1 MSKDGIKIY
10 KSSNSIK
17 SFRKNLSSQ
26 NFSNQLI
33 NFSNKCPSSSSNNIA
48 ETIGDLSKCIT
59 NTSNF
64 KITKKAKKFVHNKKK
79 RKSKDISKLLKNKE
93 KIKIPI
99 GKRMSNVNNSS
110 KLNLNNINTIL
121 DSHKPQETQEKEI
134 KIRKDK
140 NGIEINKNNKKKV
153 HITFLDKIS
162 PNNRISEIIVI
173 QSYKK
178 YNNLSDD
185 NLKDTDKNNCGVC
198 CSIF

>member
-17 SFRKNLSSQ
+17 SLRKNQSSQ
-26 NFSNQLI
+26 NFSNHLMNI
-33 NFSNKCPSSSSNNIA
+33 SNKCASSSSNNIA
-48 ETIGDLSKCIT
+48 DTVGDLSKCIT

-64 KITKKAKKFVHNKKK
+64 KITKKTKKFVHNKKK
-79 RKSKDISKLLKNKE
+79 RKSKDIFRLLKNKE
-93 KIKIPI
+93 KIKIPT
-99 GKRMSNVNNSS
+99 GKRMSNANNSS
-110 KLNLNNINTIL
+110 KLNLNNIDKIL
-121 DSHKPQETQEKEI
+121 ESYKPSTKEI
-134 KIRKDK
+134 KIRRDK
-140 NGIEINKNNKKKV
+140 NGIEINKVNKKKV

-162 PNNRISEIIVI
+162 PNNKITEIIVI

>member
-17 SFRKNLSSQ
+17 SLRKNQSSQ
-26 NFSNQLI
+26 NFSNHLMNI
-33 NFSNKCPSSSSNNIA
+33 SNKCASSSSNNIA
-48 ETIGDLSKCIT
+48 DTVGDLSKCIT

-64 KITKKAKKFVHNKKK
+64 KITKKTKKFVHNKKK
-79 RKSKDISKLLKNKE
+79 RKSKDIFRLLKNKE
-93 KIKIPI
+93 KIKIPT
-99 GKRMSNVNNSS
+99 GKRMSNANNSS
-110 KLNLNNINTIL
+110 KLNLNNIDKIL
-121 DSHKPQETQEKEI
+121 ESYKPKEKEI

-162 PNNRISEIIVI
+162 PNNKITEIIVI

-178 YNNLSDD
+178 YNKLSDD

>member
-1 MSKDGIKIY
+1 
-10 KSSNSIK
+10 
-17 SFRKNLSSQ
+17 
-26 NFSNQLI
+26 
-33 NFSNKCPSSSSNNIA
+33 
-48 ETIGDLSKCIT
+48 
-59 NTSNF
+59 
-64 KITKKAKKFVHNKKK
+64 
-79 RKSKDISKLLKNKE
+79 
-93 KIKIPI
+93 
-99 GKRMSNVNNSS
+99 MSNANNSS
-110 KLNLNNINTIL
+110 KLNLNNIDKIL
-121 DSHKPQETQEKEI
+121 ESYKPKEKEI

-162 PNNRISEIIVI
+162 PNNKITEIIVI

>member
-1 MSKDGIKIY
+1 M
-10 KSSNSIK
+10 
-17 SFRKNLSSQ
+17 
-26 NFSNQLI
+26 
-33 NFSNKCPSSSSNNIA
+33 
-48 ETIGDLSKCIT
+48 
-59 NTSNF
+59 
-64 KITKKAKKFVHNKKK
+64 HNKKK

-185 NLKDTDKNNCGVC
+185 NLKDTNKNNCGVC

>member
-1 MSKDGIKIY
+1 MSRDGIKIY

-17 SFRKNLSSQ
+17 SLRKNQSSQ
-26 NFSNQLI
+26 NFSNHLMTI
-33 NFSNKCPSSSSNNIA
+33 SNKCASSSSNNIA
-48 ETIGDLSKCIT
+48 DTVGDLSKCIT

-64 KITKKAKKFVHNKKK
+64 KITKKTKKFVHNKKK
-79 RKSKDISKLLKNKE
+79 RKSKDIFRLLKNKE
-93 KIKIPI
+93 KIKIPT
-99 GKRMSNVNNSS
+99 GKRMSNANNSS
-110 KLNLNNINTIL
+110 KLNLNNIDKIL
-121 DSHKPQETQEKEI
+121 ESYKPKEKEI

-140 NGIEINKNNKKKV
+140 DGIEINKNNKKKV

-162 PNNRISEIIVI
+162 PNNKITEIIVI

>member
-17 SFRKNLSSQ
+17 SLRKNQSSQ
-26 NFSNQLI
+26 NFSNHLMTI
-33 NFSNKCPSSSSNNIA
+33 SNKCASSSSNNIA
-48 ETIGDLSKCIT
+48 DTVGDLSKCIT

-64 KITKKAKKFVHNKKK
+64 KITKKTKKFVHNKKK
-79 RKSKDISKLLKNKE
+79 RKSKDIFRLLKNKE
-93 KIKIPI
+93 KIKIPT
-99 GKRMSNVNNSS
+99 GKRMSNANNSS
-110 KLNLNNINTIL
+110 KLNLNNIDKIL
-121 DSHKPQETQEKEI
+121 ESYKPKEKEI

-162 PNNRISEIIVI
+162 PNNKITEIIVI

>member
-10 KSSNSIK
+10 NSSNSIK
-17 SFRKNLSSQ
+17 SLRKNQSSQ
-26 NFSNQLI
+26 NFSNHLMNI
-33 NFSNKCPSSSSNNIA
+33 SNKCASSSSNNIA
-48 ETIGDLSKCIT
+48 DTVGDLSKCIT

-64 KITKKAKKFVHNKKK
+64 KITKKTKKFVHNKKK
-79 RKSKDISKLLKNKE
+79 RKSKDIFRLLKNKE
-93 KIKIPI
+93 KIKIPT
-99 GKRMSNVNNSS
+99 GKRMSNANNSS
-110 KLNLNNINTIL
+110 KLNLNNIDKIL
-121 DSHKPQETQEKEI
+121 ESYKPKEKEI

-162 PNNRISEIIVI
+162 PNNKITEIIVI

>member
-17 SFRKNLSSQ
+17 SLRKNQSSQ
-26 NFSNQLI
+26 NFSNHLMNI
-33 NFSNKCPSSSSNNIA
+33 SNKCASSSSNNIA
-48 ETIGDLSKCIT
+48 DTVGDLSKCIT

-64 KITKKAKKFVHNKKK
+64 KITKKTKKFVHNKKK
-79 RKSKDISKLLKNKE
+79 RKSKDIFRLLKNKE
-93 KIKIPI
+93 KIKIPT
-99 GKRMSNVNNSS
+99 GKRMSNANNSS
-110 KLNLNNINTIL
+110 KLNLNNIDKIL
-121 DSHKPQETQEKEI
+121 ESYKPKEKEI

-162 PNNRISEIIVI
+162 PNNKITEIIVI